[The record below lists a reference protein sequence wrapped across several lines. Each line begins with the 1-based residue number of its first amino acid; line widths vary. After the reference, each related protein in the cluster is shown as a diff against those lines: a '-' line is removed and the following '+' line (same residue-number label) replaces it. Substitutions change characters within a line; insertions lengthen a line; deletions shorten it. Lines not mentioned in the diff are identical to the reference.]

1 MLKKNKVEVDGI
13 QKVVVL
19 VNDVTDKVRLEQ
31 ESRKKEQEKQRMCLL

>member
-1 MLKKNKVEVDGI
+1 VLKKNKVEVDGI

-31 ESRKKEQEKQRMCLL
+31 ESRKKEQEK